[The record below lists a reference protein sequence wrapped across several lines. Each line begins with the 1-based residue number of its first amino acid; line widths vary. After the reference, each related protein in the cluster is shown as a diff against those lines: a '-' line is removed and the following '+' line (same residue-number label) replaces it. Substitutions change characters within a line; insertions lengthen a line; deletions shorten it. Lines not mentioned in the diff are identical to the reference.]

1 MPETWACA
9 VLVSSVDIDF
19 LQSEAYADAKAAL
32 RACSKAT
39 EQVYL
44 AVAQLEEARR
54 ALRSANDRLAEAN
67 RLEVLRTIMRVAA
80 KSNEEL
86 R

>member
-1 MPETWACA
+1 M
-9 VLVSSVDIDF
+9 LVAGVDIDI

-32 RACSKAT
+32 HACAKAT
-39 EQVYL
+39 ERVYL
-44 AVAQLEEARR
+44 AVAELEEARR

-67 RLEVLRTIMRVAA
+67 RLEVLRTIMAAAA
-80 KSNEEL
+80 KPGQAM

>member
-1 MPETWACA
+1 MLRAGM
-9 VLVSSVDIDF
+9 DIDL

-32 RACSKAT
+32 RACAKAS

-54 ALRSANDRLAEAN
+54 ALRSANERLAEAN
-67 RLEVLRTIMRVAA
+67 RLEVLRTIMEVAA
-80 KSNEEL
+80 KADRPAL
-86 R
+86 GRD